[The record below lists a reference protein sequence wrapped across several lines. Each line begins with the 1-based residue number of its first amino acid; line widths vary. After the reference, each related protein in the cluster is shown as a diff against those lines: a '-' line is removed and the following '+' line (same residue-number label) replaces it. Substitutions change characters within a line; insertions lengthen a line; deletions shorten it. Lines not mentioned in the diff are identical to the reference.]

1 MEQNRREIKLKSEEQ
16 KQKVIKRK
24 GVNTDL
30 LTEL

>member
-1 MEQNRREIKLKSEEQ
+1 MEQNRREIKLKSDEQ
-16 KQKVIKRK
+16 KQKGIKRK